1 MEITEASFLAHR
13 KHFMNDSDYSII
25 TIMVFTLIFKW
36 SHGKTDC
43 FGIQLT
49 YV

>member
-13 KHFMNDSDYSII
+13 KHFINDSDYSII
-25 TIMVFTLIFKW
+25 AITVFTLIFKW
-36 SHGKTDC
+36 SYGKTDS
-43 FGIQLT
+43 FGVQLT